1 MRAIVLSGGGSKGS
15 YQIGVWAA
23 LRKLG
28 IKYDIVTGTSVGAL
42 NAALMTQKTFYKG
55 LHLWNNLN
63 YKMIFNEEIKENY
76 STKEGKKNIIKTYVK
91 GILNGGIDVEELN
104 KTICQIINYKK
115 FFKSKVNIGI
125 ITFNV
130 KTLKPKIVLKKDMN
144 EKNLCDYLI
153 ASASCF
159 PAFKMKK
166 IEDTNYIDGGI
177 YDNLPINV
185 AIDLQADEI
194 IAVDLEEIGF
204 KQKVKNSKIPITY
217 IRPRNNIGSFIVF
230 EKNMAK
236 RAMKLGYNDTL
247 KVMNKLDGNKFT
259 FRKNDLD
266 KNFNKYKD
274 NYIHTL
280 KNILN
285 SHTNKDLINSI
296 LKLTVIKKIFS
307 ININEMKKEYIEIV
321 ENLGQTFGLCDSDI
335 YNISKYNKKLIEEFL
350 KIENDSE
357 IEKLLKTNKLKQL
370 LNSKTIIK
378 YIYELLETKNKKKLY
393 GVILL
398 FPHSFL
404 EAVYLK
410 TIIEK

>member
-55 LHLWNNLN
+55 VHLWNNLN

-217 IRPRNNIGSFIVF
+217 IKPRNNIGSFLVF

-280 KNILN
+280 KKILN

-357 IEKLLKTNKLKQL
+357 IEKLLKKNKLKQL